1 MISHFLN
8 NLLSNVIFLFPR
20 GDTERKLTPLEG
32 ERMRMTRHKVEICGV
47 DTSKLPVL
55 KNKEMRELFKE
66 MQSGDYS
73 ARKKLVNGNLRLV
86 LSVIQRFNNRGEYV
100 DDLFQVGC
108 IGLIKSIDNFDLG
121 QNVKFSTYAVPMIIG
136 EIRRYLRDNNP
147 IRVSRSLRDIA
158 YKALQM
164 RDQLTNEHSRE
175 PTVQEISDKLDV
187 PKEDIV
193 FALDAIQ
200 DPVSLFEPIY
210 HDGGDPIFVMDQ
222 ISDERNK
229 DFQWVEE
236 IALKEAMTYLNDRE
250 KKILSMRFYEGKTQ
264 MEVADEIGISQAQVS
279 RLEKAAISQMEKHVQ
294 S

>member
-1 MISHFLN
+1 
-8 NLLSNVIFLFPR
+8 
-20 GDTERKLTPLEG
+20 
-32 ERMRMTRHKVEICGV
+32 MTRNKVEICGV

-55 KNKEMRELFKE
+55 KNEKMRILFKQ
-66 MQSGDYS
+66 MQEGDIS
-73 ARKKLVNGNLRLV
+73 AREELVNGNLRLV

-108 IGLIKSIDNFDLG
+108 IGLMKSIDNFDLG

-158 YKALQM
+158 YKSLQV
-164 RDQLTNEHSRE
+164 R
-175 PTVQEISDKLDV
+175 DKLMTKNS
-187 PKEDIV
+187 KEPNPTEIAKELGVTKEEVV

-210 HDGGDPIFVMDQ
+210 NDGGDPIFVMDQ
-222 ISDERNK
+222 ISDDKQK
-229 DFQWVEE
+229 DIQWLED
-236 IALKEAMTYLNDRE
+236 IALKEAMTRLNQRE
-250 KKILSMRFYEGKTQ
+250 NMILQMRFFQGKTQ

-279 RLEKAAISQMEKHVQ
+279 RLEKAAIHQMNKNIQ

>member
-1 MISHFLN
+1 
-8 NLLSNVIFLFPR
+8 
-20 GDTERKLTPLEG
+20 LT
-32 ERMRMTRHKVEICGV
+32 RNKVEICGV

-55 KNKEMRELFKE
+55 KNEKMRILFKQ
-66 MQSGDYS
+66 MQEGDIS
-73 ARKKLVNGNLRLV
+73 AREELVNGNLRLV

-108 IGLIKSIDNFDLG
+108 IGLMKSIDNFDLG

-158 YKALQM
+158 YKSLQI
-164 RDQLTNEHSRE
+164 R
-175 PTVQEISDKLDV
+175 DKLMTKNS
-187 PKEDIV
+187 KEPNPTEIAKELGVTKEEVV

-210 HDGGDPIFVMDQ
+210 NDGGDPIFVMDQ
-222 ISDERNK
+222 ISDDKQK
-229 DFQWVEE
+229 DIQWLED
-236 IALKEAMTYLNDRE
+236 IALKEAMTRLNQRE
-250 KKILSMRFYEGKTQ
+250 NMILQMRFFQGKTQ

-279 RLEKAAISQMEKHVQ
+279 RLEKAAIHQMNKNIQ